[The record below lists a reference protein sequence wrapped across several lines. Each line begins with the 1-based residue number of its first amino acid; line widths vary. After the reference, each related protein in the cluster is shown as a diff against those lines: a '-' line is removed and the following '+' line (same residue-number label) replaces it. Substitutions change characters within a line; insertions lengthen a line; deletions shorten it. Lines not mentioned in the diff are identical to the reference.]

1 MPWNRVDVDEQR
13 IAFVIRAANGK
24 EPMKQ
29 LCAEFGISRPTGYL
43 WRKRYRDSGSL
54 SGVRERSRR
63 PHRSPQRVCEQVEQ
77 RVVELRRL
85 HGWGAPKLEL
95 LLAQEGLRVPERT
108 VHRILKRHGLV
119 AVEDGH
125 PALRQRFEREA
136 PNQLWQMDG
145 KGQYRLEQGACYPL
159 SILDDHSRYLVG
171 LYALRAFQSR
181 AIHVCLVETFEQH
194 GLPQAMLMDRGA
206 QWWSPS
212 SEHGLT
218 WLSVALIKQGI
229 ELIHGRP
236 HHPQTQGKVERFHR
250 TLEMAVRH
258 RGKPPQWERWAQL
271 LSEIRQEYNQVRPH
285 EALQMQT
292 PASRYRCSS
301 REYQP
306 QPAEWEYAPGA
317 EVRRLN
323 PAGCL
328 WAEHRPWFVCEAL
341 AGERVQLERL
351 PGKLVVRYRHMYI
364 REIDMQGGWTAPLVV
379 PVGAGPG

>member
-13 IAFVIRAANGK
+13 IAFVIRDARGK

-43 WRKRYRDSGSL
+43 WRNRYRESGNL
-54 SGVRERSRR
+54 AGVRERSRR
-63 PHRSPQRVCEQVEQ
+63 PKRSPQQTSAEIEQ
-77 RVVELRRL
+77 RVVELRQQYS
-85 HGWGAPKLEL
+85 WGAPKLQL
-95 LLAQEGLRVPERT
+95 LLAREGLQVPERT

-125 PALRQRFEREA
+125 PPLRQRFEREA

-145 KGQYRLEQGACYPL
+145 KGKYKLEQGACYPL

-171 LYALRAFQSR
+171 LYALRAFQSQG
-181 AIHVCLVETFEQH
+181 IHECLVKTFEQQ
-194 GLPQAMLMDRGA
+194 GLPEAMLMDRGT
-206 QWWSPS
+206 QWWSTS

-229 ELIHGRP
+229 QLIYGRP

-250 TLEMAVRH
+250 TLDLAVRH
-258 RGKPPQWERWAQL
+258 RGKPHQWEQWPAL
-271 LSEIRQEYNQVRPH
+271 LSDIRQEYNQVRPH

-292 PASRYRCSS
+292 PASRYRRSS

-306 QPAEWEYAPGA
+306 QPAAWEYGVGA
-317 EVRRLN
+317 EVRQLN

-328 WAEHRPWFVCEAL
+328 WAEGRQWFVCEAL
-341 AGERVQLERL
+341 AGERVQVERM
-351 PGKLVVRYRHMYI
+351 PGKLVIRYRQMYI
-364 REIDMQGGWTAPLVV
+364 REIDTQGGWTAPFVV
-379 PVGAGPG
+379 PIGAEPG